1 VNTVSRT
8 TPPSKLANPV
18 GPTEPAQA
26 PASSDSTRADSAAE
40 SDERDVTL
48 ETVRAAV
55 PSQPAPDFVD
65 TAPFERRSKRE
76 QRLKLVLAFLSS
88 ALAAAAVTAGFI
100 AWLSGGR

>member
-1 VNTVSRT
+1 MNTVSRT
-8 TPPSKLANPV
+8 TPPSKLSNAV
-18 GPTEPAQA
+18 GPLEAAPDLVSRDSA
-26 PASSDSTRADSAAE
+26 PADDDAA
-40 SDERDVTL
+40 SDEREARL

-65 TAPFERRSKRE
+65 TAPFERRSRRE

-88 ALAAAAVTAGFI
+88 ALVAAAVTAGFI